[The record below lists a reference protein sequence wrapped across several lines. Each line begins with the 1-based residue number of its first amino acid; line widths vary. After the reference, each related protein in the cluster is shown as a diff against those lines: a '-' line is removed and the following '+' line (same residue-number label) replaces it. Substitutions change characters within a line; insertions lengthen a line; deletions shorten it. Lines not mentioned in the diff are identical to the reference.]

1 MQVLMQILRH
11 YSREACVHLL
21 HDLGVELGEA
31 PLVLLLDLGQVGAP
45 LVNGHL
51 ARRGT
56 ELLHNRRMIVFS
68 SSNTETSY

>member
-1 MQVLMQILRH
+1 MPTLRH
-11 YSREACVHLL
+11 SIQEKPVFTHLL
-21 HDLGVELGEA
+21 HDLGVELCEA

-56 ELLHNRRMIVFS
+56 ELLHNRRMLVLFS
-68 SSNTETSY
+68 SSSTETSY

>member
-1 MQVLMQILRH
+1 MSTLGHSI
-11 YSREACVHLL
+11 EEECAHLL
-21 HDLGVELGEA
+21 HDLGVELCEA

-56 ELLHNRRMIVFS
+56 ELLHNRRMLVLFS
-68 SSNTETSY
+68 SSSTETSY